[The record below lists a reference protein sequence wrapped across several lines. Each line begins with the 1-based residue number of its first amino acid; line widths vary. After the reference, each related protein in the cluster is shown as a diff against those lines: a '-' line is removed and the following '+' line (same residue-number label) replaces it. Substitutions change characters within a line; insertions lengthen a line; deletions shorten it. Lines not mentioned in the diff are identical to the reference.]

1 MALVMG
7 TMSLI
12 VAMLMEG
19 TLVTEFLSPSFAF
32 WSNVIDFDLVRFAE
46 HQTTPSTLALLLV
59 EQHGECPSRRRVVF
73 ESLAPVEEIAIIGTC
88 GTLDFHMSPDFRP
101 SMPSQYRLFG
111 SRKDTVLAFAL
122 FPVSLSNPVLVF
134 VVVPV
139 RCP

>member
-12 VAMLMEG
+12 VAMSMEG
-19 TLVTEFLSPSFAF
+19 KLVTEFFSPSFAF
-32 WSNVIDFDLVRFAE
+32 WSNVVDFDLVRFAE
-46 HQTTPSTLALLLV
+46 HQITPSTLALLLV
-59 EQHGECPSRRRVVF
+59 EQHSECPSRRRVVF

-88 GTLDFHMSPDFRP
+88 GTLDFHMSPDFRH
-101 SMPSQYRLFG
+101 SMPSQDILVG
-111 SRKDTVLAFAL
+111 SCKDTVLAFAL

-134 VVVPV
+134 VLVPV